1 MITPVEFGIILE
13 NITRLLGDE
22 FNKEQFQ
29 RFLNKNA
36 NLIAVGDWKM
46 RDIEPNKF
54 YIQYFRAT
62 DNLESIRI
70 IGGIENQYFE
80 RFEIFGHIPP
90 ELAVSLNVGYYQLH
104 LPAFTW
110 PKTLLWT
117 DVEGG
122 DGTHPVFRHVDEFV
136 QTTRGTFKFD
146 KERHNLAYQLD
157 REYGSDEADQFKWNG
172 WVHNRR
178 DELLIPFEVWEL
190 PITFGTDSIISLNY
204 PLR

>member
-1 MITPVEFGIILE
+1 MITSVEFGIILE
-13 NITRLLGDE
+13 NINRLVGDE
-22 FNKEQFQ
+22 FGFFNKEQFQ

-70 IGGIENQYFE
+70 IGGIENGYLE
-80 RFEIFGHIPP
+80 GVEIFGPASP
-90 ELAVSLNVGYYQLH
+90 ELAESISLKVDYYQLH
-104 LPAFTW
+104 LPAVAW

-117 DVEGG
+117 NSEWKVTE
-122 DGTHPVFRHVDEFV
+122 EFV
-136 QTTRGTFKFD
+136 QTTRGTFKINQ
-146 KERHNLAYQLD
+146 ERHNVAYQLD
-157 REYGSDEADQFKWNG
+157 RDYGSDEVDRFKWDG
-172 WVHNRR
+172 WVH
-178 DELLIPFEVWEL
+178 DVEDGVLLPFEVWEL
-190 PITFGTDSIISLNY
+190 HINFGTGSIISLNY

>member
-1 MITPVEFGIILE
+1 MITSVEFGIILE

-70 IGGIENQYFE
+70 IGGIENQYSE
-80 RFEIFGHIPP
+80 RVEIFGHSHNP
-90 ELAVSLNVGYYQLH
+90 ELATSLKVGYYQLH

-117 DVEGG
+117 NLEGYY
-122 DGTHPVFRHVDEFV
+122 TVDEFV
-136 QTTRGTFKFD
+136 QTTRGTFGFNKV
-146 KERHNLAYQLD
+146 RSSLSYQLD
-157 REYGSDEADQFKWNG
+157 REYGSDEVDQFKWNG
-172 WVHNRR
+172 WTWRNGG
-178 DELLIPFEVWEL
+178 LSLPFEVWEL
-190 PITFGTDSIISLNY
+190 HINFGTDSIISLNY

>member
-1 MITPVEFGIILE
+1 MITSVEFGIILE

-70 IGGIENQYFE
+70 IGGIENQYSE

-117 DVEGG
+117 NVEGYY
-122 DGTHPVFRHVDEFV
+122 TVDELV
-136 QTTRGTFKFD
+136 QTTRGTFGFD

-172 WVHNRR
+172 WVH
-178 DELLIPFEVWEL
+178 DVDDGLSLPFEVWEL
-190 PITFGTDSIISLNY
+190 PINFGTDSIISLNY

>member
-1 MITPVEFGIILE
+1 MITSVEFGIILE
-13 NITRLLGDE
+13 NITRLVGDE

-54 YIQYFRAT
+54 YIQYFRTT

-90 ELAVSLNVGYYQLH
+90 ELASSLKVGYYQLH

-117 DVEGG
+117 NSEWKVTE
-122 DGTHPVFRHVDEFV
+122 EFV
-136 QTTRGTFKFD
+136 QTTRGTFKINQ
-146 KERHNLAYQLD
+146 ERHNLAYQLD
-157 REYGSDEADQFKWNG
+157 RDYGSDEVDRFKWDG
-172 WVHNRR
+172 WVHDVE
-178 DELLIPFEVWEL
+178 DELILPFEVWEL
-190 PITFGTDSIISLNY
+190 HINFGTDSIISLNY

>member
-1 MITPVEFGIILE
+1 MITSVEFGIILE

-90 ELAVSLNVGYYQLH
+90 ELASSLKVGYYQLH

-110 PKTLLWT
+110 PKTLLWDRVST
-117 DVEGG
+117 
-122 DGTHPVFRHVDEFV
+122 VDELV
-136 QTTRGTFKFD
+136 QTTRGTFKFN
-146 KERHNLAYQLD
+146 KERHNLAYQSD
-157 REYGSDEADQFKWNG
+157 RDYGSDEVDRFKWNG

-190 PITFGTDSIISLNY
+190 PINFGTDSIISLNY